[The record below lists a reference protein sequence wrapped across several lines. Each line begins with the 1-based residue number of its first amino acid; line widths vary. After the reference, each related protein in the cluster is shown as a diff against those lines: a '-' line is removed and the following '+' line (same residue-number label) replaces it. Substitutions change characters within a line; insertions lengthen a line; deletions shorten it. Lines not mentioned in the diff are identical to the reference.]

1 MWKEQV
7 IFTCER
13 LPLLWLHNKW
23 YLSQLKW
30 MAGDFICVYTNNK
43 YNIACTWPH
52 DDTKFT
58 VHFLQQ
64 IHKTPNPFF
73 FSYLHKRHFPCWWDH
88 KRWKVQLNVHNNQIA
103 SSYLELI
110 INQLENQLITIKFNH
125 CIFSDLAFGLEN
137 QGSIWW
143 WRQYQWKIKL

>member
-1 MWKEQV
+1 
-7 IFTCER
+7 
-13 LPLLWLHNKW
+13 
-23 YLSQLKW
+23 

-73 FSYLHKRHFPCWWDH
+73 FLVIYIKGIFHVDGTTRGEKCNLT
-88 KRWKVQLNVHNNQIA
+88 
-103 SSYLELI
+103 Y
-110 INQLENQLITIKFNH
+110 ITIKLH
-125 CIFSDLAFGLEN
+125 LVT
-137 QGSIWW
+137 
-143 WRQYQWKIKL
+143 